1 MTGTIYVLQNKVNGK
16 CYVGQTKKRLFQR
29 LYEHSKNKEMLIG
42 RSIRKYGVDAF
53 GQYEYV
59 GIPMDDLDH
68 FEREMIRRVGSVFPN
83 GYNLSLGG
91 NKNKQASDETKRR
104 ISEAKKG
111 SVPWMKGKHFT
122 DESRAKLSAALK
134 GRKVWNKGISPSQE
148 TIEKQRQKILG
159 RKLSEE
165 TKRKIS
171 EANKKVI
178 HTTEWNKHVG
188 DANRGKIISQETL
201 EKMRNVMLGHKW
213 SDEYKSEQSKRI
225 TAWWA
230 ERKTKEAANG

>member
-68 FEREMIRRVGSVFPN
+68 FEREMIRKLGSVFPN

-91 NKNKQASDETKRR
+91 QKNKQMSDETKRR

-111 SVPWMKGKHFT
+111 FPSPMKGKHLT
-122 DESRAKLSAALK
+122 EETKRKMSASLK
-134 GRKVWNKGISPSQE
+134 GRSVWNKGISPSPE

-165 TKRKIS
+165 HKRKIS
-171 EANKKVI
+171 ESAKKVI
-178 HTTEWNKHVG
+178 HTEEWNRNAG
-188 DANRGKIISQETL
+188 AGRRGKVNSPKAI
-201 EKMRNVMLGHKW
+201 EKMRIALTGRKHT
-213 SDEYKSEQSKRI
+213 EQYKAAQRI
-225 TAWWA
+225 RMKEWWA
-230 ERKTKEAANG
+230 ERKGLEMAS